1 MGEGI
6 QLGLSLMVIGMITV
20 FSILFLVVA
29 CGALLIK
36 ITNKYFPIET
46 QKTVT
51 LVQGSNKNKIAAIMA
66 AVEVATGGKGKA
78 TSIRKIN

>member
-1 MGEGI
+1 MGDGI
-6 QLGLSLMVIGMITV
+6 QLGLSLLVIGMITV

-29 CGALLIK
+29 CGTLLIK
-36 ITNKYFPIET
+36 ITNKYFPLET

-66 AVEVATGGKGKA
+66 AVEAVTGGKGKA